1 MIILDTNVI
10 STLMQ
15 REPTRQVL
23 SWLDEQPAE
32 ELWLTSVTVFE
43 IRYGLALL
51 PSSKRRRALDE
62 AFTRTLEDDFDG
74 RVLPFEVESARQ
86 AAEFAAHRRLAG
98 RPIEFRDVEIAGIAA
113 SREASLATRNT
124 RDFEGLGLDLVDPW
138 TG

>member
-1 MIILDTNVI
+1 VI

-43 IRYGLALL
+43 IRYGLAFL